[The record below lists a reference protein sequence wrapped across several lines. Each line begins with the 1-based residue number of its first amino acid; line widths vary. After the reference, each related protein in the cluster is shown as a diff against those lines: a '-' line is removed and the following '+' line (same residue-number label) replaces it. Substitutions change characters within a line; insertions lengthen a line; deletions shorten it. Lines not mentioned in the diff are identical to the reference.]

1 MNINNY
7 CQTLWTWMQRHPYI
21 SLAIIL
27 GLQTAFTLTTRNLW
41 YSDEIRYANVFE
53 HLINAKKWL
62 VLYLNGQP
70 YPDKPPLY
78 FWFIYLVK
86 VCTPLTP
93 PALFLFCTTISAYI
107 YLIATYHLGLITIKD
122 QNISFL
128 SCVVLLT
135 NLYFMGVT
143 HYFRMDLFF
152 ASLIIFSHIYFY
164 KYYLIQKNKY
174 LHIAFILSALAVLT
188 KGPLGLAFPLIS
200 FFIFL
205 TLQKKLN
212 LIWQKEFL
220 KSFSLCI
227 TLLLLWV
234 IGAYIVE
241 GEKFLHNI
249 FYDQI
254 YRRAVNT
261 WHHPQPF
268 YHYLLTLPLAWLP
281 WTIVLL
287 VQCSRF
293 NVQRFFKLNCSTGL
307 SDTQNGLKFLLIYF
321 FAGFILLSCISIK
334 IVIYLLPIFAPLAIL
349 TASIIQKLLPVIQQH
364 ETPEV
369 ESKNSESGVSGVS
382 GERGVSVGL
391 AFFFAL
397 LAITLPFAN
406 FFHPWPIKIKGHFL
420 AALVCLGL
428 AIILFKLRKK
438 DFCQTLMTMLVGIT
452 LLINIL
458 GIFTAPSLDAVMS
471 PRAQAEKMAGYIQK
485 GYTPVA
491 YKIYSGTYTYYAG
504 QNILETRDLAMIGQK
519 VKSGEKIVL
528 AIRKKDWDRW
538 RERPEN
544 LKIVNKQW
552 IVDGIYY
559 LVVTPQSTT

>member
-1 MNINNY
+1 
-7 CQTLWTWMQRHPYI
+7 MQKHPYF
-21 SLAIIL
+21 SLAVIL
-27 GLQTAFTLTTRNLW
+27 GLQTAFTLSSRNLW

-53 HLINAKKWL
+53 HLIHAKKWI

-70 YPDKPPLY
+70 YPDKPPVY
-78 FWFIYLVK
+78 FWFIYLIK
-86 VCTPLTP
+86 LCTPFNP
-93 PALFLFCTTISAYI
+93 PGLFLFCTILSAYI

-128 SCVVLLT
+128 ACVVLLT

-164 KYYLIQKNKY
+164 KYYLAQKNKY
-174 LHIAFILSALAVLT
+174 LYIAFILSALAVLT

-205 TLQKKLN
+205 GLQKKLN
-212 LIWQKEFL
+212 LTWRKEFL
-220 KSFSLCI
+220 KSICLCI

-281 WTIVLL
+281 WTIMFALIAWQKAVGEKQLFKKL
-287 VQCSRF
+287 SRPSEGA
-293 NVQRFFKLNCSTGL
+293 L
-307 SDTQNGLKFLLIYF
+307 FLYLYF
-321 FAGFILLSCISIK
+321 ISGFVLLSCISIK
-334 IVIYLLPIFAPLAIL
+334 IVIYLLPIFAPLAII
-349 TASIIQKLLPVIQQH
+349 TAKVLWENAGMRLASCHSLSN
-364 ETPEV
+364 V
-369 ESKNSESGVSGVS
+369 EPRTSNLEPAW
-382 GERGVSVGL
+382 VGL
-391 AFFFAL
+391 ALFFGILAAL
-397 LAITLPFAN
+397 LPLAN

-420 AALVCLGL
+420 AALACLGL
-428 AIILFKLRKK
+428 AILLFRLRKK
-438 DFCQTLMTMLVGIT
+438 DFCLPLVTLIMGMT

-471 PRAQAEKMAGYIQK
+471 PKKQAQKIAFYIQQ
-485 GYTPVA
+485 GYTPIA
-491 YKIYSGTYTYYAG
+491 YKIYSGTYSFYAG
-504 QNILETRDLAMIGQK
+504 HNIIETQDLPMITK
-519 VKSGEKIVL
+519 RLKSKEKIVL

-544 LKIVNKQW
+544 LEIVDEQW
-552 IVDGIYY
+552 IVDRVYY
-559 LVVTPQSTT
+559 LVVNTSHTSQKLTHQSRT